1 MCGRFTQKYSWREVR
16 DFLDLLGPAQNLQPR
31 YNLAPTQDAF
41 VVRADEK
48 GKRFGSMMRWGL
60 IPPWAKDLKIGYSTI
75 NARAE
80 TVDTKASF
88 RSAFKK
94 RRCLVPADGFYEW
107 QKREKGK
114 QPYRITLKDEGIFA
128 FAGLWELWK
137 GEEEIESFT
146 IIVTDANDFLRPI
159 HDRMPVILEPADYDV
174 WLDGEVQ
181 SAETLKDLLKSYSS
195 EKMTACPVSKHVNSP
210 KNDDPECIEETAIA

>member
-1 MCGRFTQKYSWREVR
+1 MCGRFTQKYTWREVR

-48 GKRFGSMMRWGL
+48 RKRFGSMMRWGL

-75 NARAE
+75 NARAD
-80 TVDTKASF
+80 TVDTKPSF

-94 RRCLVPADGFYEW
+94 RRCLVPTDGFYEW
-107 QKREKGK
+107 KKQDGGK

-146 IIVTDANDFLRPI
+146 VIVTDANDFLRPI
-159 HDRMPVILEPADYDV
+159 HDRMPVILEPADYDI

-181 SAETLKDLLKSYSS
+181 SVETLKDLLKPYPT
-195 EKMTACPVSKHVNSP
+195 EKMTAYPVSKRVNSP
-210 KNDDPECIEETAIA
+210 KNDGPECIEETTIS